1 MFADPWLWLILLIIL
16 IFGAYF
22 SLAETAF
29 AAVDPIRIKVLAET
43 SSVAKKTLTY
53 IEKFDRSVIITVI
66 GSNITSVL
74 LSTLSTIFFIELF
87 QDDGVGT
94 LIATIISALLFYI
107 FCDTIPKV
115 IGRGMPLQSA
125 LFVTI
130 IFDVFKI
137 IFFPVYVVFYNI
149 NRFLKRFQKD
159 ESHPTLTEEDFSTI
173 VEKQHQEGTLNE
185 SEVKLIQS
193 AIEFSDTTVKD
204 VLTPIDKVFG
214 IPESSLHDAN
224 LAEKLIASPFSRVPI
239 YHETLQQIVGI
250 LSIRTYFQSL
260 QKHRAHD
267 PNLLIKKP
275 YFVSSKVTIDELFEG
290 YKKYRTHVAIVK
302 DQQGQVIGMV
312 TMEDVLEEIVGQMEE
327 LVKHTGVIRG

>member
-1 MFADPWLWLILLIIL
+1 MFSDPILWLILIIIL

-29 AAVDPIRIKVLAET
+29 AAVDPIRIKVLSD
-43 SSVAKKTLTY
+43 SSNLAKKTLRY
-53 IEKFDRSVIITVI
+53 IEEFDRSVIVTVI
-66 GSNITSVL
+66 GSNISSVL
-74 LSTLSTIFFIELF
+74 LSTLSTIFFIQLF

-94 LIATIISALLFYI
+94 LIATIVAALLFYV

-115 IGRGMPLQSA
+115 IGRGLPLQSA
-125 LFVTI
+125 LFVTVV
-130 IFDVFKI
+130 FGFFKI
-137 IFFPVYVVFYNI
+137 IFFPMYLLFYNF
-149 NRFLKRFQKD
+149 NRFLKRFQKK
-159 ESHPTLTEEDFSTI
+159 ESNATMTEEDFSSI

-193 AIEFSDTTVKD
+193 AIEFSDTAVKD

-214 IPESSLHDAN
+214 ISESALYQAD
-224 LAEKLIASPFSRVPI
+224 LAEILIASPFSRVPI
-239 YHETLQQIVGI
+239 YRESLQHIIGV
-250 LSIRTYFQSL
+250 LSIRTYFQSI
-260 QKHRAHD
+260 QKQRQID
-267 PNLLIKKP
+267 PSTLIKKP

-302 DQQGQVIGMV
+302 DQQGLVIGMV

-327 LVKHTGVIRG
+327 IVKHTGVIRG

>member
-1 MFADPWLWLILLIIL
+1 MFADPWLWFILLIIL

-125 LFVTI
+125 LFVTV

-137 IFFPVYVVFYNI
+137 IFFPVYVVFFNI
-149 NRFLKRFQKD
+149 NRFLKRFQKE

-204 VLTPIDKVFG
+204 VLTPIDKIFG
-214 IPESSLHDAN
+214 IPESSLHDTN
-224 LAEKLIASPFSRVPI
+224 LAEKLISSPFSRVPI

-260 QKHRAHD
+260 QKQRAHD

>member
-1 MFADPWLWLILLIIL
+1 MFADPWLWFILLIIL

-87 QDDGVGT
+87 QDNGVGT
-94 LIATIISALLFYI
+94 FIATIISALLFYI

-125 LFVTI
+125 LFVTV

-137 IFFPVYVVFYNI
+137 IFFPVYVVFFNI
-149 NRFLKRFQKD
+149 NRFLKRFQK
-159 ESHPTLTEEDFSTI
+159 EETHPTLTEEDFSTI

>member
-1 MFADPWLWLILLIIL
+1 MFADPWLWFILLIIL

-125 LFVTI
+125 LFVTV

-137 IFFPVYVVFYNI
+137 IFFPVYVVFFNI
-149 NRFLKRFQKD
+149 NRFLKRFQKE

-214 IPESSLHDAN
+214 IPESSLHDTN
-224 LAEKLIASPFSRVPI
+224 LAEKLISSPFSRVPI

-260 QKHRAHD
+260 QKQRAHD

>member
-1 MFADPWLWLILLIIL
+1 MFADPWLWFILLIIL

-125 LFVTI
+125 LFVTV

-137 IFFPVYVVFYNI
+137 IFFPIYVVFFNI
-149 NRFLKRFQKD
+149 NRFLKRFQKE

-260 QKHRAHD
+260 QKHREHD

>member
-1 MFADPWLWLILLIIL
+1 MFSDPILWLILIIIL

-29 AAVDPIRIKVLAET
+29 AAVDPIRIKVLSD
-43 SSVAKKTLTY
+43 SSKLAKKTLRY
-53 IEKFDRSVIITVI
+53 IEEFDRSVIVTVI
-66 GSNITSVL
+66 GSNISSVL
-74 LSTLSTIFFIELF
+74 LSTLSTIFFIQLF

-94 LIATIISALLFYI
+94 LIATIVAALLFYV

-115 IGRGMPLQSA
+115 IGRGLPLQSA
-125 LFVTI
+125 LFVTVV
-130 IFDVFKI
+130 FGFFKI
-137 IFFPVYVVFYNI
+137 IFFPMYLLFFNF
-149 NRFLKRFQKD
+149 NRFLKRFQKK
-159 ESHPTLTEEDFSTI
+159 ESNATMTEEDFSSI

-193 AIEFSDTTVKD
+193 AIEFSDTAVKD

-214 IPESSLHDAN
+214 ISESALYQAD
-224 LAEKLIASPFSRVPI
+224 LAEILIASPFSRVPI
-239 YHETLQQIVGI
+239 YRESLQHIIGV
-250 LSIRTYFQSL
+250 LSIRTYFQSI
-260 QKHRAHD
+260 QKQRQID
-267 PNLLIKKP
+267 PSTLIKKP

-302 DQQGQVIGMV
+302 DQQGLVIGMV

-327 LVKHTGVIRG
+327 IVKHTGVIRG

>member
-1 MFADPWLWLILLIIL
+1 MFSDPILWLILIIIL

-29 AAVDPIRIKVLAET
+29 AAVDPIRIKVLSD
-43 SSVAKKTLTY
+43 SSKLPKKTLRY
-53 IEKFDRSVIITVI
+53 IEEFDRSVIVTVI
-66 GSNITSVL
+66 GSNISSVL
-74 LSTLSTIFFIELF
+74 LSTLSTIFFIQLF

-94 LIATIISALLFYI
+94 LIATIVAALLFYV

-115 IGRGMPLQSA
+115 IGRGLPLQSA
-125 LFVTI
+125 LFVTVV
-130 IFDVFKI
+130 FGFFKI
-137 IFFPVYVVFYNI
+137 IFFPMYLLFFNF
-149 NRFLKRFQKD
+149 NRFLKRFQKK
-159 ESHPTLTEEDFSTI
+159 ESNATMTEEDFSSI

-193 AIEFSDTTVKD
+193 AIEFSDTAVKD

-214 IPESSLHDAN
+214 ISESALYQAD
-224 LAEKLIASPFSRVPI
+224 LAEILIASPFSRVPI
-239 YHETLQQIVGI
+239 YRESLQHIIGV
-250 LSIRTYFQSL
+250 LSIRTYFQSI
-260 QKHRAHD
+260 QKQRQID
-267 PNLLIKKP
+267 PSTLIKKP

-302 DQQGQVIGMV
+302 DQQGLVIGMV

-327 LVKHTGVIRG
+327 IVKHTGVIRG

>member
-1 MFADPWLWLILLIIL
+1 MFSDPWLWFILIIIL

-29 AAVDPIRIKVLAET
+29 AAVDPIRIKVLSET
-43 SSVAKKTLTY
+43 SSIAKKTLRY
-53 IEKFDRSVIITVI
+53 IEEFDRSVIITVI

-74 LSTLSTIFFIELF
+74 LSTLSTIFFIQLF
-87 QDDGVGT
+87 QDDGFGT
-94 LIATIISALLFYI
+94 LIATVIAALLFYI

-115 IGRGMPLQSA
+115 IGRGLPLQSA
-125 LFVTI
+125 LFVT
-130 IFDVFKI
+130 FVFGLFKI
-137 IFFPVYVVFYNI
+137 LFYPIYFIFFNF
-149 NRFLKRFQKD
+149 NRFLKRFQKKD
-159 ESHPTLTEEDFSTI
+159 TNTTMTEEDFSSI

-193 AIEFSDTTVKD
+193 AIEFSDTAVKD
-204 VLTPIDKVFG
+204 VLTPIDKIFG
-214 IPESSLHDAN
+214 IPETLLHQAD
-224 LAEKLIASPFSRVPI
+224 LAEKLIASTFSRVPI
-239 YHETLQQIVGI
+239 YRESLQQIIGV
-250 LSIRTYFQSL
+250 LSIRTYFQSI
-260 QKHRAHD
+260 QKHRQMD
-267 PNLLIKKP
+267 PAILIKKP